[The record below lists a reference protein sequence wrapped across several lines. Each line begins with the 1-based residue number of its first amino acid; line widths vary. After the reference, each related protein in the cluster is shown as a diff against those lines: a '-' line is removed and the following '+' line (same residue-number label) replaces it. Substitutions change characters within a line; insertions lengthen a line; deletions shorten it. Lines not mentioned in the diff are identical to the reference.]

1 MSAKIEKDYAMTA
14 AVVEVRSK
22 LKGLVDR
29 RERQTSS
36 LMLAYSDVGAQIG
49 RSESWVRAFLSGD
62 PRYSL
67 SHVIAKN
74 IETLCEHIEAGNEK
88 MRRAEHAEAH
98 QGNSGMPEITDSA
111 SLLPP
116 NDY

>member
-1 MSAKIEKDYAMTA
+1 MFPKNEKEFAMTA

-22 LKGLVDR
+22 LKGLVER
-29 RERQTSS
+29 RERQTNS
-36 LMLAYSDVGAQIG
+36 LMLAYSDVGSQIG
-49 RSESWVRAFLSGD
+49 RSESWVRGFLRGD
-62 PRYSL
+62 ARLNPSFVL
-67 SHVIAKN
+67 AKN
-74 IETLCEHIEAGNEK
+74 IETLCKYIEAGNEK

-116 NDY
+116 NNY